1 MDIAQYRKV
10 NETFR
15 KRLVYHVGKDS
26 GFFVELNYMLHAML
40 YCLDHRLQFQMYS
53 EDANFGTGTGWTEY
67 FLPFCPEVHEAFH
80 RRYNFHRLPSWKRIM
95 KKTLRER
102 SLRFV
107 VWKLKS
113 LLLTII
119 GRAKAFRA
127 YGENVLLGQD
137 VATVPASYYHVPELG
152 IDGDYYQAYR
162 TLAMMLWRLRP
173 EIVEQ
178 EAAIRQSLHL
188 PSRYAG
194 IQIRGG
200 DKNTET
206 SLISGESIVKALLH
220 HPSPLAPHLSP
231 LTTLPSPIFVLT
243 DDIRLLEAVEAQ
255 FPQLHFVSL
264 CRPDDRGYHHRAFC
278 QTDPQQK
285 KEAIVRLLISVDILL
300 RSHTFVGSITTGPS
314 VFVMKVRPD
323 DAAVI
328 AVDCPKPQM
337 KAALTLTVE
346 RRAAISNLTLFQAS
360 HRRGAEMEQY

>member
-1 MDIAQYRKV
+1 MDITQYRKV

-40 YCLDHRLQFQMYS
+40 YCLDHRLQFQIYS
-53 EDANFGTGTGWTEY
+53 EDANFGTGKGWTEY

-80 RRYNFHRLPSWKRIM
+80 RRYNFHRLPSWKRII

-127 YGENVLLGQD
+127 YGEYVLLGQD
-137 VATVPASYYHVPELG
+137 VATVPAQYYHVPELG

-162 TLAMMLWRLRP
+162 MLAMMLWRLRP

-188 PSRYAG
+188 PSCYAG

-200 DKNTET
+200 DKDTET
-206 SLISGESIVKALLH
+206 PLISGETIVQALLH
-220 HPSPLAPHLSP
+220 PSSFFHLPSSFFLHPSS
-231 LTTLPSPIFVLT
+231 IFVLT
-243 DDIRLLEAVEAQ
+243 DDIRLLQAVEAQ
-255 FPQLHFVSL
+255 FPQLRFVSL
-264 CRPDDRGYHHRAFC
+264 CRPDDRGYHHQAFC

-285 KEAIVRLLISVDILL
+285 KEAIIRLLISVDILL
-300 RSHTFVGSITTGPS
+300 GSHTFVGSITTGPS
-314 VFVMKVRPD
+314 VFVMKVRAD
-323 DAAVI
+323 DPTVI
-328 AVDCPKPQM
+328 AADCPKSQI
-337 KAALTLTVE
+337 KAALTLSIE
-346 RRAAISNLTLFQAS
+346 RRAAISQRGFQVLYFLTYFLPFVI
-360 HRRGAEMEQY
+360 